1 MMPGPLLPLL
11 PPPCAGQQLAR
22 DEEFMRALSRID
34 PALQS
39 RKKARELGAA
49 LHCSREEVYARA
61 AGLGISL
68 AACSL

>member
-1 MMPGPLLPLL
+1 
-11 PPPCAGQQLAR
+11 
-22 DEEFMRALSRID
+22 MRALSRID